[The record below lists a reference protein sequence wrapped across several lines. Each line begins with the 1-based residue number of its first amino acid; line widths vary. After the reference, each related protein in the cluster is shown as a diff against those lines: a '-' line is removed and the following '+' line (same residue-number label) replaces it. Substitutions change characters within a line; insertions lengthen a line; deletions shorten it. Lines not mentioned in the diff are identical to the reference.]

1 MLWFEGSIP
10 AAIASA
16 KQRSFIFV
24 VVITGEDE
32 QSAQLMSS
40 WEDDQVSEAAQNS
53 CVAIKVDAKSET
65 CVQFSQIYPVVCIPS
80 SFFIGENGIP
90 LEVIA
95 GSVSAEE
102 LMKRIDKV
110 KQMHAQQ
117 IGGRSEA
124 EAETEVP
131 EEAGLSVSVP
141 TEPAL
146 APAPLPTFPP
156 EPPTAPPAAPGA
168 AAAPST
174 SKESL
179 SRTVDSGSP
188 SGDMTPG
195 EDRSLSSD
203 DASHSSQSDKNLD
216 AKVERLT
223 KKLEERREQ
232 KKKGEE
238 EHEIRKEIERRKL
251 GKEMLDFKR
260 KQEEDKTKRLLE
272 ERNREKAEEK
282 AARERVKQQIALDRA
297 DRAARYAKNQ
307 EEVQAAKQ
315 AALQAKQAEQEARKE
330 ALARE
335 RSAIA
340 RIQFRLPDGSSFTNQ
355 FPSESRLQEARQF
368 AVQEVGNRYGNFSL
382 ATMFPRRE
390 FTSEDLNK
398 TLLELEL
405 APSASIVLLPQSGR
419 PANTVIQS
427 SGGGVWAVLGTI
439 LYPLLAVWRFLSG
452 FLFASPPPGGAAR
465 GPAQRPTAYPNSTSA
480 SSDEPKRET
489 LRKRTLEKRPEDFKK
504 DGKIYR
510 LRTQEDSEDDNNTW
524 NGNSTQQM

>member
-10 AAIASA
+10 EAINSA
-16 KQRSFIFV
+16 KERSLVFV

-32 QSAQLMSS
+32 QSTQLMSS
-40 WEDDQVSEAAQNS
+40 WEDDRVSEAAQNC

-102 LMKRIDKV
+102 LMNRINRV
-110 KQMHAQQ
+110 KQMHAQPV
-117 IGGRSEA
+117 GG
-124 EAETEVP
+124 ETVLP
-131 EEAGLSVSVP
+131 EAGSPVEISP
-141 TEPAL
+141 CDSSAIET
-146 APAPLPTFPP
+146 APAP
-156 EPPTAPPAAPGA
+156 ASAPAAVPVISSVETSWPSA
-168 AAAPST
+168 AANASLPCTAEDGST
-174 SKESL
+174 SATLTPAESRNA
-179 SRTVDSGSP
+179 SSDHATSP
-188 SGDMTPG
+188 S
-195 EDRSLSSD
+195 
-203 DASHSSQSDKNLD
+203 QSEENLD

-232 KKKGEE
+232 RKKGEE
-238 EHEIRKEIERRKL
+238 ENEIKKEMERRKM
-251 GKEMLDFKR
+251 GKDMQDLKR
-260 KQEEDKTKRLLE
+260 KQEEEKTKRLLE

-297 DRAARYAKNQ
+297 DRAARYAKTQ
-307 EEVQAAKQ
+307 EEEKAAKQ
-315 AALQAKQAEQEARKE
+315 ALLQARQAEQE
-330 ALARE
+330 
-335 RSAIA
+335 
-340 RIQFRLPDGSSFTNQ
+340 
-355 FPSESRLQEARQF
+355 
-368 AVQEVGNRYGNFSL
+368 EVGNRYGNFSL

-419 PANTVIQS
+419 PANTVVQS
-427 SGGGVWAVLGTI
+427 SGGGVWAVLGTL
-439 LYPLLAVWRFLSG
+439 LYPLLAVWRFLSS
-452 FLFASPPPGGAAR
+452 FLFATPPPPETSSR
-465 GPAQRPTAYPNSTSA
+465 SSTSQSNSYTNSA
-480 SSDEPKRET
+480 SASDKPKRET
-489 LRKRTLEKRPEDFKK
+489 LSRHALEKRPKDFKK
-504 DGKIYR
+504 DGKICR